1 MKSYINFDRVF
12 VKGLRRSILKSY
24 GRNNQGLIT
33 VRHICRGSKKLYRLI
48 DFRRVLVNIEGLIMS
63 VEYDPNRSS
72 YLSFVLFKNYGL
84 CVYNIMPYGLKLGSK
99 IKTFF
104 KNVKFRKNLQLIGSS
119 FYLSDISLGVH
130 VYNIESKKGFGGNI
144 ARAAGTF
151 GIIMRKLYNIENVCI
166 YVGVKLPSGKLIYVQ
181 GDCVASIGRVSNFYW
196 KLENI
201 NKAGISFYRGKRPAV
216 RGVAM
221 NPVDHPH
228 GGGEGKTSGGRI
240 SVSIWGRLTKGFKT
254 RSKKKLIVRN
264 VL

>member
-1 MKSYINFDRVF
+1 
-12 VKGLRRSILKSY
+12 
-24 GRNNQGLIT
+24 
-33 VRHICRGSKKLYRLI
+33 
-48 DFRRVLVNIEGLIMS
+48 
-63 VEYDPNRSS
+63 
-72 YLSFVLFKNYGL
+72 
-84 CVYNIMPYGLKLGSK
+84 
-99 IKTFF
+99 
-104 KNVKFRKNLQLIGSS
+104 
-119 FYLSDISLGVH
+119 
-130 VYNIESKKGFGGNI
+130 
-144 ARAAGTF
+144 
-151 GIIMRKLYNIENVCI
+151 MRKLYNIENVCI

-254 RSKKKLIVRN
+254 RSKKKKLIVRN